1 MLGRIVQI
9 IAALA
14 LLAYPFAVYIGLTRW
29 DVRAA
34 AAVLLLLVA
43 PAAIA
48 RLRRHRA
55 SDVRAVAFVPVV
67 TVGLLAL
74 SAVLDSA
81 GFILVVPVFVNLGLL
96 ATFGSTLRWGPPM
109 IERFARLQE
118 PDLPAAKASWC
129 RIWTWIWCVF
139 FFLNA
144 GAAAALA
151 FLAPLEW
158 WTLYNGLIAYGLI
171 ALMFAAEFVLRHLKF
186 GRGPVEALQGPPSGG
201 GPRR

>member
-9 IAALA
+9 VAALA
-14 LLAYPFAVYIGLTRW
+14 LLVYPFAVYIGLTRW

-34 AAVLLLLVA
+34 AAVLLLLLA
-43 PAAIA
+43 PAAIV
-48 RLRRHRA
+48 RLRRQRA
-55 SDVRAVAFVPVV
+55 SEVRAVAFVPVV

-74 SAVLDSA
+74 SALLDSA

-118 PDLPAAKASWC
+118 PDLSTPKVEWC
-129 RIWTWIWCVF
+129 RMWTWIWCGF
-139 FFLNA
+139 FSLNA
-144 GAAAALA
+144 VAAAALA

-158 WTLYNGLIAYGLI
+158 WTLYNGLIAYGLV
-171 ALMFAAEFVLRHLKF
+171 ALMFAIEFVLRHFKF
-186 GRGPVEALQGPPSGG
+186 GRAPAKALPAQPSAGR
-201 GPRR
+201 PRQ